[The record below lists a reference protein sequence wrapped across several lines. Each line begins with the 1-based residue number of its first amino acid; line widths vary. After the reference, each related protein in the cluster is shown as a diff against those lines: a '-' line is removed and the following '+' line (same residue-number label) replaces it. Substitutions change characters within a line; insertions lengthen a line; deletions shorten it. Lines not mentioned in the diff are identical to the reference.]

1 MKKTI
6 SIFLVLVMCLLLCS
20 CGFVDKPDEFV
31 DKPDEIM
38 INIGDT
44 ITVDNMEVTFT
55 EYEWVRSPK
64 RALAYE
70 FDDPTNP
77 NKDFVLKAQVKN
89 IGTEYDDLVFEERKL
104 FINDTYEYTFV
115 DHGLREKEDGS
126 YISGLYA
133 LETGYYEIYVE
144 VNQEVNSIAE
154 TATVKLKQT
163 DDENADT
170 YILMVSLK

>member
-1 MKKTI
+1 MKKAI
-6 SIFLVLVMCLLLCS
+6 SIFLILVMCLSLCS
-20 CGFVDKPDEFV
+20 CGFVDKP
-31 DKPDEIM
+31 KEIK

-44 ITVDNMEVTFT
+44 ITVGNMEVTFT

-64 RALAYE
+64 RVMAYV

-77 NKDFVLKAQVKN
+77 NKDFVLKANVKN
-89 IGTEYDDLVFEERKL
+89 IGKEYDDLFFGERKL
-104 FINDTYEYTFV
+104 FINDTYEYVFV
-115 DHGLREKEDGS
+115 DHGLREEEDGS
-126 YISGLYA
+126 YISGLEP

-163 DDENADT
+163 SDENADT
-170 YILMVSLK
+170 YVLTVSLK